1 MEKELVMQKVKALIE
16 KAKREGI
23 EMPANISLK
32 SGNSTSLSKV
42 IRTKEQADAFMRKLE
57 AL

>member
-1 MEKELVMQKVKALIE
+1 MEKEAVLNKVKALIE

-23 EMPANISLK
+23 ERPANIHLASGGNDSLR
-32 SGNSTSLSKV
+32 KV
-42 IRTKEQADAFMRKLE
+42 IHTKEQADAFMRKLE